1 MALMTSDI
9 EYITAIEFDWNMKLC
24 NIDQKI

>member
-9 EYITAIEFDWNMKLC
+9 EFITAVEFDRNMKLC